1 MTACSTS
8 NMVLEPESHF
18 AHSSAETS
26 VENSFTAS
34 SNACLARP
42 RPLLYGLLRTL
53 GVILLGGGLL
63 R

>member
-26 VENSFTAS
+26 VENSCTAS
-34 SNACLARP
+34 SNAFLARS
-42 RPLLYGLLRTL
+42 RPLLHGLL
-53 GVILLGGGLL
+53 II
-63 R
+63 